1 MRVSKDKTIM
11 KKLFMLISGLILSFG
26 NITFAQTGANYKQQ
40 FRGADKQQFRN
51 GEVIESSCAN
61 FSPSSY
67 VNRNYKQSPHAFNEI
82 TNWDQ
87 FQSDVCLKE
96 EDAQSCCRE
105 DKSSANYKHAPSF
118 VNPKDDCDM

>member
-1 MRVSKDKTIM
+1 M
-11 KKLFMLISGLILSFG
+11 KKLFVLIISGLILSFC

-40 FRGADKQQFRN
+40 FRGTDKQQFRS
-51 GEVIESSCAN
+51 GEAVEPGCAN

-67 VNRNYKQSPHAFNEI
+67 VNRNYKQSPEAFTEI
-82 TNWDQ
+82 PNWDQ

-96 EDAQSCCRE
+96 EADAQSCCGEGKCRE
-105 DKSSANYKHAPSF
+105 DKLSANYKHAPSF